1 MNFKLKSILL
11 VDDDDATNFI
21 NRKILSKLKV
31 AEQIH
36 IALNGKEAI
45 EFLENQDKDPEN
57 GPRIATPQL
66 ILLDINMP
74 VMDGW
79 EFMEAYHRLSEEKK
93 ADVIVVMLS
102 TSGNPDDIK
111 RAESNPEISGY
122 KTKPLHPDIMLEI
135 IEKHF
140 PSTGEGSVSIKE
152 IPN

>member
-1 MNFKLKSILL
+1 MNYKLKSILL

-45 EFLENQDKDPEN
+45 EFLQNQNSPGQQESE
-57 GPRIATPQL
+57 ITTPQL

-79 EFMEAYHRLSEEKK
+79 EFMEAYHSLSEEKK

-122 KTKPLHPDIMLEI
+122 NTKPLHPDLMLEI
-135 IEKHF
+135 IERHF
-140 PSTGEGSVSIKE
+140 PSKGEGLVSL
-152 IPN
+152 N

>member
-1 MNFKLKSILL
+1 MNYKLKSILL

-45 EFLENQDKDPEN
+45 EFLQNHNSPGQQESK
-57 GPRIATPQL
+57 ITTPQL

-79 EFMEAYHRLSEEKK
+79 EFMEAYHSLSEEKK

-122 KTKPLHPDIMLEI
+122 NTKPLHPDLMLEI
-135 IEKHF
+135 IERHF
-140 PSTGEGSVSIKE
+140 PSKGESLVSL
-152 IPN
+152 N

>member
-1 MNFKLKSILL
+1 MNYKLKSILL

-21 NRKILSKLKV
+21 NRKILNKLKV

-45 EFLENQDKDPEN
+45 EFLQNHNTPGQQENE
-57 GPRIATPQL
+57 ITTPQL

-79 EFMEAYHRLSEEKK
+79 EFMDAYHSLSEEKK

-122 KTKPLHPDIMLEI
+122 NTKPLHPDLMLDI
-135 IEKHF
+135 IERHF
-140 PSTGEGSVSIKE
+140 PSKGESLAAL
-152 IPN
+152 N